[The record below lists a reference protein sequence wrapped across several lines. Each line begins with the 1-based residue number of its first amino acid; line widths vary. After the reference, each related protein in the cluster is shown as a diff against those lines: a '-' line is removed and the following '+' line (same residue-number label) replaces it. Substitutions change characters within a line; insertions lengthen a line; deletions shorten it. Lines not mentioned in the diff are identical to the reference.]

1 MTAKNKKKSVVKHAA
16 SKKAPVKKLK
26 VKPMRSTIK
35 KNKKTTVKTTLSK
48 KNTAK
53 SLVAAKKGRQKI
65 SPIQKA
71 KISKIVKKHIKLV
84 VPISKEAV
92 KSFTGRKKKYYDLL
106 MRVRNMLSNQV
117 QTLSEDALLS
127 GAATGEPSSAMTNH
141 MADYGSD
148 NFLHAMELDIM
159 SGEMEEI
166 EMIDE
171 ALDRLAGGEFGKC
184 QDCGCKIPDARLEV
198 KPYVR
203 FCVKCKTEREK
214 LAEDSDVER

>member
-1 MTAKNKKKSVVKHAA
+1 MATKSKKKSITKSAA
-16 SKKAPVKKLK
+16 SKKAPVKKIK
-26 VKPMRSTIK
+26 VKPTMSTIK
-35 KNKKTTVKTTLSK
+35 KNKKPAAKATLSK
-48 KNTAK
+48 TNTAK

-65 SPIQKA
+65 SPVQKA
-71 KISKIVKKHIKLV
+71 GISKTVKERLKLV
-84 VPISKEAV
+84 VPISKEVV

-106 MRVRNMLSNQV
+106 MRARNMLSNQV

-171 ALDRLAGGEFGKC
+171 ALNRLAGGEFGKC
-184 QDCGCKIPDARLEV
+184 QECGCKIPDARLEV
-198 KPYVR
+198 KPYAR

-214 LAEDSDVER
+214 LSEDSGIER